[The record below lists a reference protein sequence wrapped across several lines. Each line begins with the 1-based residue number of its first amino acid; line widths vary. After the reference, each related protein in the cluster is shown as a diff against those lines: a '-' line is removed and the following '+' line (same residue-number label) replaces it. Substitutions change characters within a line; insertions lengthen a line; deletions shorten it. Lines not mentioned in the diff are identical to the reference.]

1 MDQDGME
8 DLKTILEH
16 EQYFFD
22 NDERINHINQN
33 LGSKSKEF
41 RYYILLVFVAYL
53 EIILFPFPRFFC
65 FRPEKTD
72 QGEKKKALKP
82 TFGISTLF
90 VLNTE
95 LSTLTLKF

>member
-22 NDERINHINQN
+22 NDERTNYINQN

-53 EIILFPFPRFFC
+53 EILLFPFPEFFV
-65 FRPEKTD
+65 
-72 QGEKKKALKP
+72 
-82 TFGISTLF
+82 F
-90 VLNTE
+90 VL
-95 LSTLTLKF
+95 KRQIRVKRRKH

>member
-22 NDERINHINQN
+22 NDERINYINQN

-53 EIILFPFPRFFC
+53 EILLFPFPQFFV
-65 FRPEKTD
+65 
-72 QGEKKKALKP
+72 
-82 TFGISTLF
+82 F
-90 VLNTE
+90 VL
-95 LSTLTLKF
+95 KRQIRVKRRKH